1 MTKEVMYGK
10 SELIQKAQVT
20 LLHPCEEGKAHVER
34 EET

>member
-1 MTKEVMYGK
+1 MTKEAMYGK

-20 LLHPCEEGKAHVER
+20 LLHPCEGKAHVER

>member
-10 SELIQKAQVT
+10 SELIQKAQVP
-20 LLHPCEEGKAHVER
+20 LHPREEGKAHVER